1 MSENNEIRP
10 LSLLS
15 RRRVAVRRIKVF
27 GLMLLSTI
35 WASVKWAQFM
45 PTDVNSWIHWILI
58 ILFALTFGWI
68 ALYFWSALFGFWE
81 LVRPK
86 RYEGISRPPAEL
98 PLTTQTAVLVPTYNE
113 NPVEIY
119 ARVLAMAQN
128 LSDRGAVGHF
138 DFFVLSDTTNPDIW
152 VKEEALWLETK
163 ARFPEGVNLF
173 YRHRPKNTARKSG
186 NIEDFC
192 VRWGSGYDFM
202 LVLDADS
209 LIGAATMIQMVRLM
223 QVNPTTGIIQAP
235 PQIVNAESFF
245 ARMHQFTGKVY
256 GKIITAGLAYWQA
269 WDSNY
274 WGHNAIIRTQAFID
288 SCGLPVF
295 KGKAPFGGH
304 ILSHDF
310 VEAALIRRAGWLAWM
325 LPELKESYEECP
337 PTLLDFAVR
346 DRRWCQGNL
355 QHIRILLSQKLH
367 PISRI
372 HFIVGIMS
380 YLSSLLWCLFL
391 LFGIGIAV
399 WRYFYP
405 PAYFTQVKELFP
417 AWPVFNVWGTLT
429 LFGISMLML
438 FFPKILGIAFV
449 FGHPAKRFG
458 GRVGLLLSFVTECLF
473 SALTAPIMMLFQS
486 RFIVEIL
493 LGMDSGWKTQNRA
506 DDTSWSLA
514 FRRHGIQTLI
524 GIGVTVL
531 VYQYAPALFYWTLLI
546 TVGPMLSIPLS
557 VLSSRVSVGRRF
569 KKMRIFIT
577 PEERKKPYILRR
589 TQKNISL
596 LKEAVGTEDSFKLLQ
611 NQRYL
616 SAHIYLLSINGP
628 EPDFEKQL
636 AVRTRRKIQANIGG
650 AVWPLDTEEKRYLLY
665 QTDLLKEQALLL
677 SIRE

>member
-27 GLMLLSTI
+27 GLMLLSTV

-86 RYEGISRPPAEL
+86 RYEGIIRPSAEL

-128 LSDRGAVGHF
+128 LSDQGAVGHF

-245 ARMHQFTGKVY
+245 SRLPARFT
-256 GKIITAGLAYWQA
+256 
-269 WDSNY
+269 
-274 WGHNAIIRTQAFID
+274 
-288 SCGLPVF
+288 
-295 KGKAPFGGH
+295 
-304 ILSHDF
+304 
-310 VEAALIRRAGWLAWM
+310 
-325 LPELKESYEECP
+325 
-337 PTLLDFAVR
+337 
-346 DRRWCQGNL
+346 
-355 QHIRILLSQKLH
+355 
-367 PISRI
+367 
-372 HFIVGIMS
+372 
-380 YLSSLLWCLFL
+380 
-391 LFGIGIAV
+391 
-399 WRYFYP
+399 
-405 PAYFTQVKELFP
+405 
-417 AWPVFNVWGTLT
+417 
-429 LFGISMLML
+429 
-438 FFPKILGIAFV
+438 
-449 FGHPAKRFG
+449 
-458 GRVGLLLSFVTECLF
+458 
-473 SALTAPIMMLFQS
+473 
-486 RFIVEIL
+486 
-493 LGMDSGWKTQNRA
+493 
-506 DDTSWSLA
+506 
-514 FRRHGIQTLI
+514 
-524 GIGVTVL
+524 
-531 VYQYAPALFYWTLLI
+531 
-546 TVGPMLSIPLS
+546 
-557 VLSSRVSVGRRF
+557 
-569 KKMRIFIT
+569 
-577 PEERKKPYILRR
+577 
-589 TQKNISL
+589 
-596 LKEAVGTEDSFKLLQ
+596 
-611 NQRYL
+611 
-616 SAHIYLLSINGP
+616 
-628 EPDFEKQL
+628 EK
-636 AVRTRRKIQANIGG
+636 
-650 AVWPLDTEEKRYLLY
+650 
-665 QTDLLKEQALLL
+665 
-677 SIRE
+677 S

>member
-1 MSENNEIRP
+1 MFANNEIRP
-10 LSLLS
+10 ISLLS
-15 RRRVAVRRIKVF
+15 RRRVKMRRIKIF
-27 GLMLLSTI
+27 GLMIFSTI
-35 WASVKWAQFM
+35 WASVKWAEFM

-86 RYEGISRPPAEL
+86 KYEGITYPPADA
-98 PLTTQTAVLVPTYNE
+98 PLTSKTAVLVPTYNE
-113 NPVEIY
+113 NPAEVY
-119 ARVLAMAQN
+119 ARILAMAQELGQKN
-128 LSDRGAVGHF
+128 VGGHF
-138 DFFVLSDTTNPDIW
+138 DFFVLSDSTNPDIW
-152 VKEEALWLETK
+152 VKEEVLWLETGT
-163 ARFPEGVNLF
+163 RFPEGLNLF

-192 VRWGSGYDFM
+192 VRWGSGYDYM

-209 LIGAATMIQMVRLM
+209 LIAADTVVRMAQLM
-223 QVNPTTGIIQAP
+223 QFNPTTGIIQAP

-256 GKIITAGLAYWQA
+256 GRIITTGLAYWQA

-274 WGHNAIIRTQAFID
+274 WGHNAIIRTKAFID

-310 VEAALIRRAGWLAWM
+310 VEAALIRRAGWLAWI
-325 LPELKESYEECP
+325 LPELKQSYEECP
-337 PTLLDFAVR
+337 PTMLDFAAR

-367 PISRI
+367 PVSRI

-438 FFPKILGIAFV
+438 FFPKILGIVFV
-449 FGHPAKRFG
+449 FGKSAKRFG
-458 GRVGLLLSFVTECLF
+458 GRTGLCLSFITECLF

-486 RFIVEIL
+486 KFIVEIL

-506 DDTSWSLA
+506 DDTPWRLGL
-514 FRRHGIQTLI
+514 RRHGIQTLI
-524 GIGVTVL
+524 GIGVTLL
-531 VYQYAPALFYWTLLI
+531 VYKYANALFYWTLLI
-546 TVGPMLSIPLS
+546 TAGPMLSIPLS
-557 VLSSRVSVGRRF
+557 VLSSRGSTGRRF
-569 KKMRIFIT
+569 KKMGIFIT
-577 PEERKKPYILRR
+577 PEECHKPLILRQA
-589 TQKNISL
+589 QKNAVL
-596 LKEAVGTEDSFKLLQ
+596 LDGFIKNQDTLSLLQ
-611 NQRYL
+611 NQVYL
-616 SAHIYLLSINGP
+616 SAHIYLLAINGP
-628 EPDFEKQL
+628 EPDFEREL
-636 AVRTRRKIQANIGG
+636 ARRTSQKIQANVGG
-650 AVWPLDTEEKRYLLY
+650 AAWPLDKEETRYLLY
-665 QTDLLKEQALLL
+665 QPTLLKEQALLL
-677 SIRE
+677 SIKN

>member
-1 MSENNEIRP
+1 MPTKDEIHP
-10 LSLLS
+10 ISLLS
-15 RRRVAVRRIKVF
+15 RRRVTIRRVKIF
-27 GLMLLSTI
+27 GLMFLSTI
-35 WASVKWAQFM
+35 WASAKWAEFM
-45 PTDVNSWIHWILI
+45 PTDVSSWIHWILI

-86 RYEGISRPPAEL
+86 KYEGIIRPPL
-98 PLTTQTAVLVPTYNE
+98 NTPLTSKTAVLVPTYNE
-113 NPVEIY
+113 NPAEVY
-119 ARVLAMAQN
+119 ARILAMAQELGQKN
-128 LSDRGAVGHF
+128 VSGHF
-138 DFFVLSDTTNPDIW
+138 DFFVLSDSTNPDIW
-152 VKEEALWLETK
+152 VKEEVLWLEART
-163 ARFPEGVNLF
+163 RFPEGLNLF

-192 VRWGSGYDFM
+192 VRWGSGYDYM

-209 LIGAATMIQMVRLM
+209 LIAADTVVRMAQLM
-223 QVNPTTGIIQAP
+223 QFNPTTGIIQAP

-256 GKIITAGLAYWQA
+256 GRIITAGLAYWQA

-274 WGHNAIIRTQAFID
+274 WGHNAIIRTKAFID

-325 LPELKESYEECP
+325 LPELKQSYEECP
-337 PTLLDFAVR
+337 PTMLDFAAR

-367 PISRI
+367 PVSRI

-438 FFPKILGIAFV
+438 FFPKILGIVFV
-449 FGHPAKRFG
+449 FGKSAKRFG
-458 GRVGLLLSFVTECLF
+458 GRVGLCLSFITECLF

-486 RFIVEIL
+486 KFIVEIL

-506 DDTSWSLA
+506 DDTPWRLGL
-514 FRRHGIQTLI
+514 RRHGIQTLI
-524 GIGVTVL
+524 GIGVTLL
-531 VYQYAPALFYWTLLI
+531 VYKYANALFYWTLLI
-546 TVGPMLSIPLS
+546 TAGPMLSIPLS
-557 VLSSRVSVGRRF
+557 VLSSRVSTGRRF
-569 KKMRIFIT
+569 KKMGIFIT
-577 PEERKKPYILRR
+577 PEERHKPLILRQA
-589 TQKNISL
+589 QKNAVL
-596 LKEAVGTEDSFKLLQ
+596 LDGFIKNQDTLSLLQ
-611 NQRYL
+611 NQVYL
-616 SAHIYLLSINGP
+616 SAHIYLLAINGP

-636 AVRTRRKIQANIGG
+636 AVRTSQKIQANVGG
-650 AVWPLDTEEKRYLLY
+650 AAWPLDKEEIRYLLY
-665 QTDLLKEQALLL
+665 QPTLLKEQALLL